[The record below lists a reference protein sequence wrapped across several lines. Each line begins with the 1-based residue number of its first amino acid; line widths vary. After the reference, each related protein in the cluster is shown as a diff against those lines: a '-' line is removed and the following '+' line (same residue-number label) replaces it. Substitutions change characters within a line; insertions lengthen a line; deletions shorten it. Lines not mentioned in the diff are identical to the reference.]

1 MFLLVRRG
9 SRFQVGLS
17 PFYFFF
23 DEAYLLSLFLTRPSC
38 RRRACAPSADDAMG
52 EGPPPP
58 LFGATDGFRHSPRR
72 EGGEMSVSF
81 ALSFSLLIELT
92 DLYLRQF

>member
-58 LFGATDGFRHSPRR
+58 LPSARHIKSR
-72 EGGEMSVSF
+72 EGGEVIGGLWCLPCFYAGCS
-81 ALSFSLLIELT
+81 
-92 DLYLRQF
+92 